1 MPTDLPPPLTWPELR
16 AMPERT
22 KLEVYATGTGLWL
35 PARVEQWDDWT
46 DVVPDDSGGML
57 VHYVVGI
64 SDSDPEEVIARRL
77 LLVRRP
83 MPKGLRVP
91 DGEYRDMLKG
101 LSLGLARIFRKAG
114 EEDEQV
120 GTLGGLKALVR
131 YLLKSGGFTRDLWAV
146 FKDEVAAAFAPPPD
160 DPLAAI
166 LAELEAEKS

>member
-1 MPTDLPPPLTWPELR
+1 MSSQPSPITWAELR

-35 PARVEQWDDWT
+35 SARVEQWESWT
-46 DVVPDDSGGML
+46 AVVPEESTIFQEYL
-57 VHYVVGI
+57 VGF
-64 SDSDPEEVIARRL
+64 SADESEEVIARRL

-91 DGEYRDMLKG
+91 DGEYRDMLKA
-101 LSLGLARIFRKAG
+101 LSLSLARIFRKAG
-114 EEDEQV
+114 EEDEKV
-120 GTLGGLKALVR
+120 GTLSGLKVLIR

-146 FKDEVAAAFAPPPD
+146 FKEEVAAAFTPPED